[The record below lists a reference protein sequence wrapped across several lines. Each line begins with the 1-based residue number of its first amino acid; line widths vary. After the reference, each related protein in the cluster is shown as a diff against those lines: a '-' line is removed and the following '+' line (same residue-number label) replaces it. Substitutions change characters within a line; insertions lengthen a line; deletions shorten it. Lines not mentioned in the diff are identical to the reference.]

1 MRLNLIYLAAGNSR
15 RFGENKLLFQI
26 QGKPLYR
33 YGLERLMEI
42 CERYPQWKLTVVT
55 QYEEIYREVRRL
67 PVWAVFSPKSR
78 QGISHSI
85 RAGILEG
92 SGEEGKGGFVF
103 FVADQPWMSS
113 ETLEGFLKA
122 MEEKKPLLGCIS
134 YRGCAGNPVYFSESM
149 REELLALRGEQGGRT
164 ILKGKEAQTFFYEA
178 ASERELEDLDYRP
191 EETLAFLR

>member
-26 QGKPLYR
+26 RGKPLYR

-92 SGEEGKGGFVF
+92 
-103 FVADQPWMSS
+103 
-113 ETLEGFLKA
+113 FLKA
-122 MEEKKPLLGCIS
+122 VEEKKPLLGCIS

>member
-1 MRLNLIYLAAGNSR
+1 MIYLAAGNSR

-26 QGKPLYR
+26 RGKPLYR